1 MFVKIE
7 LEFWKLIEKDGENV
21 EKLSVKNKDLTEK
34 YLAWREGR
42 SIWVKK
48 EASTPHLRK
57 NLEKNQGFLNYS
69 FWNYP
74 SIHE

>member
-21 EKLSVKNKDLTEK
+21 KKLSVKNKDLTEK

-42 SIWVKK
+42 YIWVKK
-48 EASTPHLRK
+48 EAS
-57 NLEKNQGFLNYS
+57 NL
-69 FWNYP
+69 
-74 SIHE
+74 I